1 GYITHLHYEEETSV
15 RPDWMAL
22 IYPVIS
28 LDRSIAHQGCRKRL
42 LDAGESEYSA
52 SLENSVTEYMPPV
65 FIVHA
70 TDDKDVPVIHSLRYF
85 NSIRDKGHHAEAHF
99 FDKGGHGFG
108 VSGKNGYPIEKWQS
122 LLLEWLAEHKF
133 H

>member
-1 GYITHLHYEEETSV
+1 M

-99 FDKGGHGFG
+99 LIREVMDL
-108 VSGKNGYPIEKWQS
+108 VYPEKMDIR
-122 LLLEWLAEHKF
+122 
-133 H
+133 

>member
-1 GYITHLHYEEETSV
+1 MLDVWGFRQVVILLDILLISIMRKRLCASGLE
-15 RPDWMAL
+15 AL
-22 IYPVIS
+22 IYPVMAS

-52 SLENSVTEYMPPV
+52 SLENSVTGYMPPV

-85 NSIRDKGHHAEAHF
+85 NSIRDKDIMQKLIFLIREVM
-99 FDKGGHGFG
+99 DL
-108 VSGKNGYPIEKWQS
+108 VYPEKMDIR
-122 LLLEWLAEHKF
+122 
-133 H
+133 

>member
-1 GYITHLHYEEETSV
+1 M

-99 FDKGGHGFG
+99 FDKE
-108 VSGKNGYPIEKWQS
+108 VMDLVYPEKMDIR
-122 LLLEWLAEHKF
+122 
-133 H
+133 

>member
-1 GYITHLHYEEETSV
+1 
-15 RPDWMAL
+15 
-22 IYPVIS
+22 
-28 LDRSIAHQGCRKRL
+28 
-42 LDAGESEYSA
+42 
-52 SLENSVTEYMPPV
+52 
-65 FIVHA
+65 
-70 TDDKDVPVIHSLRYF
+70 
-85 NSIRDKGHHAEAHF
+85 IRDKGHHAEAHF